1 VPAETQTAIL
11 TAVEASGLEVVPV
24 DAAEALLLDAGVP
37 PDQATAIAADYGAS
51 ELDGL
56 RNALGAVA
64 LFAVLGLWFTRRLP
78 GSVGLVPPAEADED
92 AKGATETPVRT
103 DV

>member
-1 VPAETQTAIL
+1 ME
-11 TAVEASGLEVVPV
+11 E
-24 DAAEALLLDAGVP
+24 AEALLIDAGVP

-64 LFAVLGLWFTRRLP
+64 LFAVLGTWFTRRLP
-78 GSVGLVPPAEADED
+78 GAGELVPPDED
-92 AKGATETPVRT
+92 APATA
-103 DV
+103 